1 MDGMS
6 CQNVDAFVQIISDIL
21 KETLQTMQNRTE
33 QYYDGIVT
41 VVSSDN
47 TLASV
52 DIGDT
57 TFENLSNKTG
67 ESLSKDDTV
76 RIFTTTIT
84 NSDAYIGVKLN

>member
-1 MDGMS
+1 MEDISMK
-6 CQNVDAFVQIISDIL
+6 NIDAFVQAISGII

-47 TLASV
+47 TVASV
-52 DIGDT
+52 DIGDAI
-57 TFENLSNKTG
+57 FENLPNKTG
-67 ESLSKDDTV
+67 EPLSKDDAV